1 MLRKTLAESG
11 LGGERD
17 FRWRGGEVSRIEGFS
32 DAVFAFAVTLLV
44 VSLEV
49 PKTFDELLVIIRGFV
64 PFAVS
69 FSLLMLVWF
78 WHYRFFRRYGL
89 NDGVTLA
96 LNTVL
101 LFVVLFYIY
110 PLKFVFTLLING
122 VLFAVGFTDFNPDI
136 VLPDGRITSPISEA
150 QGPTLMI
157 IFSLGFLA
165 VHLVFA
171 VLYLYAYS
179 KRRTLDLNAVEL
191 IETRGSIESFI
202 ANVALSLIS
211 LALVIFGGLAY
222 TAWAG
227 NIYFLIGIIATY
239 NGTMTGRRK
248 RLALAA
254 AGGAVSP

>member
-1 MLRKTLAESG
+1 MIRETLVEKG
-11 LGGERD
+11 IGEERD

-49 PKTFDELLVIIRGFV
+49 PRTFDELLATMRGFA

-89 NDGVTLA
+89 NDSVTIT
-96 LNTVL
+96 LNAVL

-110 PLKFVFTLLING
+110 PLKFVFTLLINS
-122 VLFAVGFTDFNPDI
+122 VIFALGFQSFNPDI
-136 VLPDGRITSPISEA
+136 VLPDGRVESPISEA
-150 QGPTLMI
+150 QAPALMMV
-157 IFSLGFLA
+157 FSLGYLA

-171 VLYLYAYS
+171 ILYLHAYR
-179 KRRTLDLNAVEL
+179 KRVTLDLTVIEL
-191 IETRGSIESFI
+191 IETRSSIQLYM
-202 ANVALSLIS
+202 LSVGLGLLS
-211 LALVIFGGLAY
+211 LALVLFGGVAY

-227 NIYFLIGIIATY
+227 NIYWLIPVINTY
-239 NGTMTGRRK
+239 NGITTGRRI
-248 RLALAA
+248 RLAQA
-254 AGGAVSP
+254 AGEPNSP